1 MSTNNRLELI
11 MHLLQLA
18 DSALP
23 IGGFSFSN
31 TLESAV
37 AYGIVHDE
45 SSLAEYIDAALRVA
59 ATTDCV
65 AARVAHEGCSAA
77 DFELIVRADGEL
89 LLRKLNAEQRQMSLR
104 MGRKLAELASGMFHD
119 TMLDRWLESIRSGE
133 VAGTYAVTLGVVC
146 AASGVGTREMLA
158 AMLYGSAT
166 MMLNASL
173 RLMRITHNATQRILY
188 GMSAR
193 VDELYERSILLS
205 LEDMYGFAPQM
216 DLLSALHERGRS
228 RMFMN

>member
-1 MSTNNRLELI
+1 MSTNNSLELI

-65 AARVAHEGCSAA
+65 AARVAHEGYSAA
-77 DFELIVRADGEL
+77 DFELIVRADSEL

-119 TMLDRWLESIRSGE
+119 TILDRWLKSIRSGE

-146 AASGVGTREMLA
+146 AASGVGSREMLA

>member
-1 MSTNNRLELI
+1 
-11 MHLLQLA
+11 
-18 DSALP
+18 
-23 IGGFSFSN
+23 
-31 TLESAV
+31 
-37 AYGIVHDE
+37 
-45 SSLAEYIDAALRVA
+45 
-59 ATTDCV
+59 
-65 AARVAHEGCSAA
+65 
-77 DFELIVRADGEL
+77 
-89 LLRKLNAEQRQMSLR
+89 
-104 MGRKLAELASGMFHD
+104 MGRKLAELASGMVHD
-119 TMLDRWLESIRSGE
+119 TMLEGWLESIRSGE

-205 LEDMYGFAPQM
+205 LEEMYGFAPQM

>member
-1 MSTNNRLELI
+1 MSIDNSLTSIL
-11 MHLLQLA
+11 HLLQLA

-37 AYGIVHDE
+37 AYGVVHDE
-45 SSLAEYIDAALRVA
+45 TTLAEFTHAAITLA

-65 AARVAHEGCSAA
+65 AARVAHEGYGAG
-77 DFELIVRADGEL
+77 DFELIVQADREL

-104 MGRKLAELASGMFHD
+104 MGRKLAELACGMFHD
-119 TMLDRWLESIRSGE
+119 TMLDRWLESIRTGE
-133 VAGTYAVTLGVVC
+133 VTGTYAATLGVVC
-146 AASGVGTREMLA
+146 AASGVGSREMFV

-166 MMLNASL
+166 ILLNASL

-188 GMSAR
+188 GVSTSI
-193 VDELYERSILLS
+193 DELYERSSSLA

-216 DLLSALHERGRS
+216 DLLSALHEGGRS